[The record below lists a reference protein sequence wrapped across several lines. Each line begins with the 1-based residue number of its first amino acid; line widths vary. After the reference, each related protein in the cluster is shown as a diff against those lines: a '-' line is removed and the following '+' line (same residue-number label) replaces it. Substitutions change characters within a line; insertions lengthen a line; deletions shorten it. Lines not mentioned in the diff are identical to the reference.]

1 MIKWIYS
8 NYFVMPNMNMFIIFV
23 ISMVLIILTTIV
35 LVNLELKREKNDNK

>member
-8 NYFVMPNMNMFIIFV
+8 NYFIIPNMNEFIIFI